1 MFASVSLPSIC
12 SRVSGMVLCAALA
25 VTLCVASA
33 QAQWKPDRAVEIVVG
48 FAPGGGNDKS
58 ARILQKVWKD
68 TGLVDA
74 VVVNRVGGGGALAY
88 TYVSQKAGE
97 GQFLAIAQAGLNTN
111 HITGRSPL
119 HYSDVTP
126 LAFVG
131 NEPVGLV
138 VRADSPYKTLKDFV
152 AQLKKDPQSVA
163 VSVGSTRGAVNHF
176 TMALL
181 AKTAGLDPNKLKI
194 LVFGGGAESV
204 TNLLGGHIDAMS
216 QAINNAIP
224 HHKAGTMRILA
235 LSTAQRSPDLP
246 GVPTFREQGFD
257 VLLDGWTVF
266 VGPKGMTPAQI
277 AYWEQVF
284 AKSVQNPQWK
294 QYLQF
299 NAWEWGYKN
308 SKDALAYIS
317 QDYDMSKRL
326 LTELGMAKAQ

>member
-1 MFASVSLPSIC
+1 MF
-12 SRVSGMVLCAALA
+12 LA
-25 VTLCVASA
+25 GKTLFL
-33 QAQWKPDRAVEIVVG
+33 RRG
-48 FAPGGGNDKS
+48 
-58 ARILQKVWKD
+58 
-68 TGLVDA
+68 
-74 VVVNRVGGGGALAY
+74 Y
-88 TYVSQKAGE
+88 Y
-97 GQFLAIAQAGLNTN
+97 LAIAQAGLNTN

-176 TMALL
+176 TIALL

-216 QAINNAIP
+216 QALNNAIP

-266 VGPKGMTPAQI
+266 VGPKGMTSAQI

-308 SKDALAYIS
+308 SKDSLAYIS